1 MSFKEALEAQLFV
14 IWDMS
19 FIRRTILVAVV
30 TFVVAGGLAM
40 GLLTVPFCHNV
51 RIEDNNV

>member
-51 RIEDNNV
+51 RIEEENV